1 MAAMRRTN
9 MEIYYGIVED
19 RQDPLK
25 VGRVRVRVHGIHTD
39 DKQKIASPDL
49 PWAQVMLPT
58 TSAGL
63 SGFGTQHGL
72 VEGSTV
78 ILFFRD
84 GKKCQQPVVIGSTA
98 GIPAG
103 GYKIDALGKKIKR
116 QVEKGFNDPRRLT
129 THGDKEMTVGGITG
143 IASADTTYDGT
154 PDGAEPDHASKRNF
168 GLTAGVGL
176 LADDTPRPLFTL
188 DIKYTGVGSTITD
201 TEITEDNLPFYPLY
215 TDKSDLAKLAGSD
228 DEVDIAELLKER
240 TIPKDRLLS
249 KKEIKSPAKPVY
261 PYNKVLQSESGHV
274 LEMDD
279 TMGAERL
286 AIAHRSGT
294 FQEIHPDGSQVT
306 RVVNDNYTI
315 ICRNE
320 EVFIGGKVE
329 IKVLGDAKIET
340 IGKLELK
347 SLSDGKI
354 DINGNLDIEVGKKLT
369 LSAAEHVKVLAPEFK
384 PNS

>member
-1 MAAMRRTN
+1 MKH
-9 MEIYYGIVED
+9 YYGIVED

-25 VGRVRVRVHGIHTD
+25 IGRVRVRIHGIHSDRKDFIST
-39 DKQKIASPDL
+39 PDL

-78 ILFFRD
+78 IIFFKD
-84 GKKCQQPVVIGSTA
+84 EETLQQPVVIGSTA
-98 GIPAG
+98 GIPQS
-103 GYKIDALGKKIKR
+103 GYKEDGTDVLITRQID
-116 QVEKGFNDPRRLT
+116 KGFNDPRGLT
-129 THGDKEMTVGGITG
+129 V
-143 IASADTTYDGT
+143 SAYEGK
-154 PDGAEPDHASKRNF
+154 PDGANPDHAPTRGF
-168 GLTAGVGL
+168 GLTTAL
-176 LADDTPRPLFTL
+176 DTAPKIYESR
-188 DIKYTGVGSTITD
+188 DISYIGKGSSITEP
-201 TEITEDNLPFYPLY
+201 TITEDDLPYYPLY
-215 TDKSDLAKLAGSD
+215 TDKSDLSKLAD
-228 DEVDIAELLKER
+228 TTDEKDLHAGRDI
-240 TIPKDRLLS
+240 IKDILPS

-274 LEMDD
+274 IEVDD
-279 TMGAERL
+279 TPSAERI
-286 AIAHRSGT
+286 AIEHRSGT

-315 ICRNE
+315 ICKDE
-320 EVFIGGKVE
+320 EVFVGGKVD

-347 SLSDGKI
+347 SYSDGKI
-354 DINGNLDIEVGKKLT
+354 DVVGKLDIESGGDLT
-369 LSAAEHVKVLAPEFK
+369 LKSATQVSVKAPKFS

>member
-1 MAAMRRTN
+1 
-9 MEIYYGIVED
+9 METYYGIVED

-25 VGRVRVRVHGIHTD
+25 IGRVRVRVHGVHTSS
-39 DKQKIASPDL
+39 KLSVSTPDL

-84 GKKCQQPVVIGSTA
+84 EHKQQPVIIGSA
-98 GIPAG
+98 PGIPSS
-103 GYKIDALGKKIKR
+103 GYR
-116 QVEKGFNDPRRLT
+116 QSTDDKLMTRDVKHGFNDPRRLT
-129 THGDKEMTVGGITG
+129 
-143 IASADTTYDGT
+143 ASAYDGT
-154 PDGAEPDHASKRNF
+154 PDGKNPEHSPKRGF
-168 GLTAGVGL
+168 GLDKGLDTA
-176 LADDTPRPLFTL
+176 PKIYESR
-188 DIKYTGVGSTITD
+188 DISYIGKGSS
-201 TEITEDNLPFYPLY
+201 ITEPTLTEDMLPYYPLY
-215 TDKSDLAKLAGSD
+215 TDKSDLSKLAGST
-228 DEVDIAELLKER
+228 DETGLHAGRDI
-240 TIPKDRLLS
+240 IKDILPS

-274 LEMDD
+274 IEVDD
-279 TMGAERL
+279 TPSAERI
-286 AIAHRSGT
+286 AIEHRSGT

-315 ICRNE
+315 ICRDE
-320 EVFIGGKVE
+320 EVFVGGKVN

-340 IGKLELK
+340 IGKIELK
-347 SLSDGKI
+347 SFSDGKI
-354 DINGNLDIEVGKKLT
+354 DITGKLDIESGGDLT
-369 LSAAEHVKVLAPEFK
+369 LKSAKDVIVKATKFR